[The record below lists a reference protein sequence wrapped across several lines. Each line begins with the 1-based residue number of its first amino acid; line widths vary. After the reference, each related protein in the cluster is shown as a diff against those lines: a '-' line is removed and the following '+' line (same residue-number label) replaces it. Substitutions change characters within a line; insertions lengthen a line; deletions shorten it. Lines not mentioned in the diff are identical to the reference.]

1 MDYKTEILSSIRIMI
16 EQRLRNYKADRTY
29 ASVIKSI
36 TPKGYV
42 VSDETGKER
51 TVQCCIP
58 GIRLSAGQSVWI
70 KEPLGDLK
78 QLHICGVIERR

>member
-1 MDYKTEILSSIRIMI
+1 MDFKTEILSSIRIMI

-42 VSDETGKER
+42 VSDEAGRER
-51 TVQCCIP
+51 TVPCCIP
-58 GIRLSAGQSVWI
+58 GIRLNAGQNVWI